1 MNGLSPVAHGLLFL
15 AGFAGGFIDAIAG
28 GGGLITV
35 PALLATGTLLVAGA
49 LVTTGAP
56 SAGAFVPGDHSVTP
70 DTHYVKANGVA
81 PTVELLDR
89 IRWPAR
95 NPDGRISKEFL
106 SDVQKWYVSAGV
118 VRSEAPLDQVLD
130 TRYVD
135 EANRK
140 LGPFKLENAASTKA
154 GCGK

>member
-1 MNGLSPVAHGLLFL
+1 MNCWIA
-15 AGFAGGFIDAIAG
+15 FAGRR
-28 GGGLITV
+28 
-35 PALLATGTLLVAGA
+35 ATPTAA
-49 LVTTGAP
+49 
-56 SAGAFVPGDHSVTP
+56 SV
-70 DTHYVKANGVA
+70 
-81 PTVELLDR
+81 
-89 IRWPAR
+89 
-95 NPDGRISKEFL
+95 KEFL

-154 GCGK
+154 GCGSSHGSSTPMVSC